1 MLLLVIDDF
10 YLANNAVFQR
20 EEVRMGSRALLA
32 IMAII
37 TVLLIS
43 FVKETDSTPGHL
55 VHDFYKCESEYFQ
68 AFFKRCKRNLP
79 NHRNSAL
86 SAHSPTN
93 LVVMV
98 LTASL
103 TLLVSRT

>member
-1 MLLLVIDDF
+1 MFVVDNETWITPDIM
-10 YLANNAVFQR
+10 R
-20 EEVRMGSRALLA
+20 EDWDLET
-32 IMAII
+32 

-43 FVKETDSTPGHL
+43 FVTETDSTPGHL